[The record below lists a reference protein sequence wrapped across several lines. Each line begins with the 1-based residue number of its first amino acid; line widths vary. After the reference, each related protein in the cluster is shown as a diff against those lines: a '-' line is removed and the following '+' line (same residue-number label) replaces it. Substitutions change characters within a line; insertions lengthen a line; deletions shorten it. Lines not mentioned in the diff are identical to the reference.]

1 MTRPRNAPGSL
12 SIEFMP
18 PSPRPAKAGWLMLA
32 VGLVVAAGVGVHLNY
47 LAGELAAQR
56 AALAA
61 LRMQGAGSMTRSAPV
76 IKDPAMAQAIVRRLG
91 ADWGGLL
98 AALAQGLE
106 PGVKVL
112 EVQGDVERATVR
124 LVGEAP
130 SLEMAFA
137 YVERVQGQSA
147 LRDFS
152 LVSHSWPQGANV
164 GALMFTAS
172 GKWGAAP

>member
-1 MTRPRNAPGSL
+1 MTRPRNAPGRL

-18 PSPRPAKAGWLMLA
+18 QAPRPAKAGWLMLA
-32 VGLVVAAGVGVHLNY
+32 VGLAVAGGVGVHLNY

-61 LRMQGAGSMTRSAPV
+61 LREGAGGVARNIPA
-76 IKDPAMAQAIVRRLG
+76 IKDPVMAQAIVRRLD

-98 AALAQGLE
+98 AVLAQGLE
-106 PGVKVL
+106 PGIKVL
-112 EVQGDVERATVR
+112 EVHGDVERATVR

-137 YVERVQGQSA
+137 YVERLQGQSG
-147 LRDFS
+147 LRSFS
-152 LVSHSWPQGANV
+152 LDSHTWPQGANV
-164 GALMFTAS
+164 GSLMFTAS
-172 GKWGAAP
+172 GKWGTGP

>member
-18 PSPRPAKAGWLMLA
+18 QAPRPAKAGWRMLA
-32 VGLVVAAGVGVHLNY
+32 IGLAVAGGVGVHLNY
-47 LAGELAAQR
+47 LAGELEALR

-61 LRMQGAGSMTRSAPV
+61 LRMQGAGSMARSAPV

-106 PGVKVL
+106 PGLKVV
-112 EVQGDVERATVR
+112 EVHGDVERATVR
-124 LVGEAP
+124 VVGEAP
-130 SLEMAFA
+130 SLELAFA

-152 LVSHSWPQGANV
+152 LDSHTWPQGANV
-164 GALMFTAS
+164 GTLMFTAS
-172 GKWGAAP
+172 GKWGAGP